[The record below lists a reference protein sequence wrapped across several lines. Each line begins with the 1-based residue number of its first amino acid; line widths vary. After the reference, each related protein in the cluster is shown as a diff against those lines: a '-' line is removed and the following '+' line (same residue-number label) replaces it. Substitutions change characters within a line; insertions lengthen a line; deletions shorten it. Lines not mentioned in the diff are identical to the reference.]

1 MEGVVFQIDLVE
13 GAFKPFQRHFAL
25 LGFQLAFPQDD
36 GVPAEQTELD
46 AFLHVALA
54 VALNL
59 GFPEGG
65 VCFG

>member
-1 MEGVVFQIDLVE
+1 MEGVILQINLVE
-13 GAFKPFQRHFAL
+13 GALEAL
-25 LGFQLAFPQDD
+25 QGEVATGGLQLAFPQDD

-46 AFLHVALA
+46 ALLHVALA